1 MKLHAKKLLDEIN
14 EYKRKQFILNNAC
27 IKRKNGSYVFMSNDG
42 SEHSL
47 TKMEILMYSINV
59 INILQLESQYNT
71 NNQKG

>member
-1 MKLHAKKLLDEIN
+1 MLVLKE
-14 EYKRKQFILNNAC
+14 
-27 IKRKNGSYVFMSNDG
+27 KNGSYVFMSSDG